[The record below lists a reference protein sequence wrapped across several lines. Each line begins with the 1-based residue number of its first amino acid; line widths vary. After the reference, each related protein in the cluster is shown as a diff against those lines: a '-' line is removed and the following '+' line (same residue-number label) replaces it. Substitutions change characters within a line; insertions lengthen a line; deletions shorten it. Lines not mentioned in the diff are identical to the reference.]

1 MLYSTEMVDNQR
13 LAMDGVT
20 KTFSGDS
27 TGSTGEL
34 RRAPG
39 SMTLHRAEGGNLPV
53 RGRCSRGLARPDSAR
68 RTRECTPPCPS
79 RRAYCPR
86 EPLPSASLST
96 HATAHGFI
104 EAMWPQRL
112 AASRRCGRS
121 SHAPPPCRWFGVAS
135 NISRVRCKDQTHCM
149 SAVSAHTHSQ
159 PLSDAWQRRTRHFFG
174 SS

>member
-1 MLYSTEMVDNQR
+1 MVENQR
-13 LAMDGVT
+13 IAMGGAT
-20 KTFSGDS
+20 ETFVADS
-27 TGSTGEL
+27 AGSLSEL
-34 RRAPG
+34 HRAPG
-39 SMTLHRAEGGNLPV
+39 STMLHRAEGGNLRV
-53 RGRCSRGLARPDSAR
+53 RGLCSRGSTCPHSAR
-68 RTRECTPPCPS
+68 QTRECTPPCPS

-86 EPLPSASLST
+86 EPLPSASLGT
-96 HATAHGFI
+96 CGAARCLI
-104 EAMWPQRL
+104 EATCPQRL

-135 NISRVRCKDQTHCM
+135 NIGRVRCKDQTHCM